1 MTKLITMTA
10 FAERLRSARKMK
22 GWSLQ
27 DLADAMP
34 ASISKQALSKY
45 ESGAMQPAS
54 DTLIALSGA
63 LGVKPEYF
71 FREAS
76 IELPEPE
83 FRKSNALSAKE
94 IDSIKEKV
102 KEFLERYIEVE
113 RFLNIKESFTHPLKE
128 DIIRNEQDAD
138 KAALKLLEAWKL
150 GLDPIPN
157 VLEMLEN
164 RGVRLMEIEAPD
176 AFDGMS
182 TRVGDIPI
190 IIINSNY
197 AVERK
202 RFTALHELG
211 HIVLSMHKSADKEK
225 ICHAFAG
232 AMLLPGDTPQRLL
245 GDKRNNI
252 AMGELVSIKEQ
263 FGISVQATMMRAY
276 SKGIISSAVLNRF
289 FRSIAS
295 NKKEE
300 GLGAFA
306 GKEKSY
312 RFEHLVFRLA
322 AEDVVSLSKAAGLAG
337 LRLAEFRDRL
347 DAYGK

>member
-1 MTKLITMTA
+1 MSS
-10 FAERLRSARKMK
+10 FAERLRSARKIK

-27 DLADAMP
+27 ELADAMP
-34 ASISKQALSKY
+34 VSISKQALSKY
-45 ESGAMQPAS
+45 EAGDMLPSSEVLLG
-54 DTLIALSGA
+54 LSRV

-71 FREAS
+71 SRESS
-76 IELPEPE
+76 IELPEVE
-83 FRKSNALSAKE
+83 FRKADSLSVKE
-94 IDSIKEKV
+94 IESIKERV
-102 KEFLERYIEVE
+102 NEFLERYLEVE
-113 RFLNIKESFTHPLKE
+113 RFLSIQEHFTHPLTK
-128 DIIRNEQDAD
+128 DIIRTDHDAD
-138 KAALKLLEAWKL
+138 AAALKLSKAWNL
-150 GLDPIPN
+150 GFDPIPN
-157 VLEMLEN
+157 VIEMLEN
-164 RGVRLMEIEAPD
+164 RGVRLMEIDAPE

-182 TRVGDIPI
+182 TRVGDIPV
-190 IIINSNY
+190 IIINRNY
-197 AVERK
+197 SIERK

-211 HIVLSMHKSADKEK
+211 HLVLSIFPKADKEK

-232 AMLLPGDTPQRLL
+232 AMLLPDDTLQRIL

-263 FGISVQATMMRAY
+263 FGISVQATMMRAHL
-276 SKGIISSAVLNRF
+276 KGIINSAALNRF

-300 GLGAFA
+300 GLGSFA

-322 AEDVVSLSKAAGLAG
+322 AEDIVSLNKAADLAG

>member
-1 MTKLITMTA
+1 MSS
-10 FAERLRSARKMK
+10 FGERLRSARKMK

-27 DLADAMP
+27 DLADNMP
-34 ASISKQALSKY
+34 ANISKQSLSKY
-45 ESGAMQPAS
+45 ESGDMKPSS
-54 DTLIALSGA
+54 DMLIALSKA

-71 FREAS
+71 FRESS

-83 FRKSNALSAKE
+83 FRKDHSLSAKE
-94 IDSIKEKV
+94 IESIEERV
-102 KEFLERYIEVE
+102 KEFLERYLETE
-113 RFLNIKESFTHPLKE
+113 QFLNIRENFINPLKK
-128 DIIRNEQDAD
+128 DVIHNEHDAD
-138 KAALKLLEAWKL
+138 KAAVKLLKGWQL
-150 GLDPIPN
+150 GFDPIPS

-164 RGVRLMEIEAPD
+164 RGVRIMEIDGPE

-182 TRVGDIPI
+182 TYAGDIPV
-190 IIINSNY
+190 IIINRNY
-197 AVERK
+197 AIERK

-211 HIVLSMHKSADKEK
+211 HLVLQIAKGADKEK

-232 AMLLPGDTPQRLL
+232 AMLLPDDTPQRLL
-245 GDKRNNI
+245 GEKRNNI

-276 SKGIISSAVLNRF
+276 LKGIISSATLNRF

-300 GLGAFA
+300 GLGSFA
-306 GKEKSY
+306 GKEKTY

-322 AEDVVSLSKAAGLAG
+322 AEDIVSLSKAANLAG
-337 LRLAEFRDRL
+337 MRLAEFRDKL
-347 DAYGK
+347 DAYSK